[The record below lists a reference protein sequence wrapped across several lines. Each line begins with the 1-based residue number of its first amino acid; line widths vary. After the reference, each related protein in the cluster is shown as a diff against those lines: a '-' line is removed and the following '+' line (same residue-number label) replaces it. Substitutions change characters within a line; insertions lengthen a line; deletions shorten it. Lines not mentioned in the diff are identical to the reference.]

1 MGNVAGRCV
10 FGNNFARLKVGVEK
24 IEFVLLSYARK
35 TKKEVFL
42 RDKTRNE
49 RR

>member
-10 FGNNFARLKVGVEK
+10 FGNHFGRLKVGVEE
-24 IEFVLLSYARK
+24 IEFVILFYVRK
-35 TKKEVFL
+35 RRKEVFL
-42 RDKTRNE
+42 RDKMRNE